1 MRILVTGMN
10 GQVGRE
16 LRAADWPAGAHLIA
30 FDRDAL
36 DLGDKQTVAARV
48 AEVAPDVVINAAA
61 YTAVDRAEDEPE
73 TAYRVN
79 RDGPAALAAACED
92 SGAALVHIS
101 TDYVFDGTK
110 DGPWTPEDT
119 VRPLGTYGA
128 SKAAG
133 EDAVRASVERHVI
146 LRTAWVHAAHGHN
159 FVRTMLKHGAQKD
172 QLKVVG
178 DQFGGP
184 TAADDIAAALVGIA
198 DHIVQGKTHWGTY
211 HFCGAPRA
219 SWYDFAQAVFD
230 RAEPVWGRRPEVA
243 RITSAEWPTPVTRPA
258 NSVLDCMRLK
268 ADYGIEQPDWRAR
281 LTAIVA
287 RLVASHEGKV

>member
-10 GQVGRE
+10 GQLGRE
-16 LRAADWPAGAHLIA
+16 LRAANWPTGTELLA

-36 DLGDKQTVAARV
+36 DLGDVQTVAARV
-48 AEVAPDVVINAAA
+48 AKLAPDVVVNAAA

-73 TAYRVN
+73 AAYRVN
-79 RDGPAALAAACED
+79 RDGPAALAPACAD
-92 SGAALVHIS
+92 VGAALLQVS

-110 DGPWTPEDT
+110 DSPWTPHDP

-133 EDAVRASVERHVI
+133 EDAVRTSLDRHVI

-172 QLKVVG
+172 HLKVVG
-178 DQFGGP
+178 DQFSGP
-184 TAADDIAAALVGIA
+184 TAADDIAAALVVIA
-198 DHIVQGKTHWGTY
+198 DQIAEGREHWGTY
-211 HFCGAPRA
+211 HFCGAPTA
-219 SWYDFAQAVFD
+219 SWYDFAQAIFD
-230 RAEPVWGRRPEVA
+230 RAQPVWGRRPEVT
-243 RITSAEWPTPVTRPA
+243 RITSAEWPTPVSRPA
-258 NSVLDCMRLK
+258 NSALDCTSLK
-268 ADYGIEQPDWRAR
+268 TDYGIEQPDWRAR